1 MSSGNHEGERKSPPL
16 PRGGPGSEGRRHIA
30 LVAVS
35 DLLPAD
41 SPRLAGEDLE
51 HVRVLAES
59 KDALPPIVVHRPT
72 MRVVDGMH
80 RLRAAALRGAARVR
94 VVFIDGVDE
103 ADLFVL
109 AVKANIAHGLPLTL
123 AERRAAAAR
132 IVKSHPQMS
141 DRTIA
146 RVTGLSD
153 KTVRTIRSRAPEVPR
168 LGARIGQDG
177 KRRPLSSAD
186 GRRLAGEILR
196 TNPRAS
202 LRQVAKAAGISVGT
216 AHDVRRRMMRGEDPV
231 AARRDVPSGRPV
243 SLPVPTAKQIA
254 DEGGRIDRRGREA
267 GSTESAALQDPGAV
281 LEMLMR
287 DPVLRY
293 TDSGRALLRW
303 LSIRQ
308 IHLEEQAGMLER
320 VPPHCMGTV
329 ATYARRL
336 AESWAQFAS
345 QLEQREQREQATA

>member
-1 MSSGNHEGERKSPPL
+1 M
-16 PRGGPGSEGRRHIA
+16 HIA

-41 SPRLAGEDLE
+41 SPRLAGEDLD

-80 RLRAAALRGAARVR
+80 RLRAAALRGADRVR

-141 DRTIA
+141 DRAIA
-146 RVTGLSD
+146 SVTGLSD
-153 KTVRTIRSRAPEVPR
+153 KTVRAIRSRAPGVPR
-168 LGARIGQDG
+168 VGARIGQDG
-177 KRRPLSSAD
+177 RRRPLSSAD

-231 AARRDVPSGRPV
+231 APQHDVSSGRSV
-243 SLPVPTAKQIA
+243 GIPVPDAKQIA
-254 DEGGRIDRRGREA
+254 DDERGRLARRGREA
-267 GSTESAALQDPGAV
+267 GSTERAAVQDPGV
-281 LEMLMR
+281 ILEMLMR

-293 TDSGRALLRW
+293 TDSGRVLLRW

-308 IHLEEQAGMLER
+308 IRIAEQASMLER

-329 ATYARRL
+329 ASYARRL
-336 AESWAQFAS
+336 AESWTQFAC
-345 QLEQREQREQATA
+345 QLEQREQATV